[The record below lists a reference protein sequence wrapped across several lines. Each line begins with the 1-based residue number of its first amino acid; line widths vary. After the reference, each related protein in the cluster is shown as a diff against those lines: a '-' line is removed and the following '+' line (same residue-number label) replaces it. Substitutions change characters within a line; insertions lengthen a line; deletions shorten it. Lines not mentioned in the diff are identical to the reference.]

1 MTGFPLLNAENLTRR
16 RPLVVYLHRY
26 APEDERIQ
34 FSGMEAL
41 LRRLLERYDVLY
53 VGMKGHLP
61 VDPELRKGLCILQV
75 PGTVDRRNG
84 ADKLLKLGLYYLLF
98 PRIRRQIAALRPD
111 VLMCREPLPLIPGA
125 MCKLGIPALVASV
138 SDHWWA
144 ILLGWNPLGRRL
156 ARRLERRD
164 IAKWN
169 RARALIVANTEA
181 EKNVMISHGADPA
194 LMRLINTTSP
204 ENEFF
209 ACDAADVRRKLGLGP
224 ELKVFATHGTI
235 RPGKGYGQLVGWWKD
250 LAAAHP
256 DWRLLVIGGA
266 GGEAWLRHKI
276 RQSGIGTSVVMTGW
290 LPTHADVN
298 RHLNAA
304 DVLLALRR
312 KSEDNEGIVPSVLYH
327 NLMTGKPTVVTG
339 LPGLAEIIRD
349 RVDGFLFEPD
359 SYESFKNALEN
370 VVEHPEEAARVGRSG
385 IARVAECFD
394 IDRCARLHVDAIE
407 ELLARARPT
416 GPSAAAKA

>member
-1 MTGFPLLNAENLTRR
+1 MSGIQLLQAENLARR

-41 LRRLLERYDVLY
+41 LRHLLARYDVLY
-53 VGMKGHLP
+53 VCMRGHLP
-61 VDPELRKGLCILQV
+61 VDPELRKGLAILQV

-84 ADKLLKLGLYYLLF
+84 RDKLLKLGLYYLLF
-98 PRIRRQIAALRPD
+98 PWIRRKIAALKPD

-125 MCKLGIPALVASV
+125 MCRLGIPALVASV

-156 ARRLERRD
+156 ARRLERWD
-164 IAKWN
+164 VAKWN

-194 LMRLINTTSP
+194 LMRIINTTSP
-204 ENEFF
+204 ADEFF
-209 ACDAADVRRKLGLGP
+209 ACDAADVRQKLGLGP

-250 LAAAHP
+250 VSAAHP

-276 RQSGIGTSVVMTGW
+276 RQNGIEHSVVMTGW

-312 KSEDNEGIVPSVLYH
+312 KSEDNEGIIPSVLYH

-359 SYESFKNALEN
+359 NYDSFKRTLEY
-370 VVEHPEEAARVGRSG
+370 VVEHPAEAARVGQAG

-407 ELLARARPT
+407 ELLARAKSPR
-416 GPSAAAKA
+416 

>member
-1 MTGFPLLNAENLTRR
+1 MSGIQLLQAENLARR

-41 LRRLLERYDVLY
+41 LRHLLARYDVLY
-53 VGMKGHLP
+53 VCMRGHLP
-61 VDPELRKGLCILQV
+61 VDPELRKGLAILQV

-84 ADKLLKLGLYYLLF
+84 RDKLLKLGLYYLLF
-98 PRIRRQIAALRPD
+98 PWIRRKIAALKPD

-125 MCKLGIPALVASV
+125 MCRLGIPALVASV

-156 ARRLERRD
+156 ARRLERWD
-164 IAKWN
+164 VAKWN

-194 LMRLINTTSP
+194 LMRIINTTSP
-204 ENEFF
+204 ADEFF
-209 ACDAADVRRKLGLGP
+209 ACDAADVRQKLGLGP

-250 LAAAHP
+250 VSAAHP

-276 RQSGIGTSVVMTGW
+276 RQNGIEHSVVMTGW

-304 DVLLALRR
+304 DVMLALRR
-312 KSEDNEGIVPSVLYH
+312 KSEDNEGIIPSVLYH

-359 SYESFKNALEN
+359 NYDSFKRTLEY
-370 VVEHPEEAARVGRSG
+370 VVEHPAEAARVGQAG

-407 ELLARARPT
+407 ELLARAKSPR
-416 GPSAAAKA
+416 

>member
-1 MTGFPLLNAENLTRR
+1 MSGFQLLQAENLARR

-41 LRRLLERYDVLY
+41 LRHLLERYDVLY

-61 VDPELRKGLCILQV
+61 VDPELRKGLALLQV

-84 ADKLLKLGLYYLLF
+84 RDKLFKLGLYYLLF
-98 PRIRRQIAALRPD
+98 PWLRRKIAALRPD
-111 VLMCREPLPLIPGA
+111 VLMCREPLPLVPGA
-125 MCKLGIPALVASV
+125 MCRLGIPALVASV

-156 ARRLERRD
+156 ARRLERWD
-164 IAKWN
+164 VAKWN

-194 LMRLINTTSP
+194 LMRIINTTSP

-250 LAAAHP
+250 VSAAHP

-276 RQSGIGTSVVMTGW
+276 RQNGIEHSVVMTGW

-298 RHLNAA
+298 RYLNAA

-312 KSEDNEGIVPSVLYH
+312 KSEDNAGIIPSVLYH

-339 LPGLAEIIRD
+339 LPGLAEVIRD

-359 SYESFKNALEN
+359 DYDSFKRTLEY
-370 VVEHPEEAARVGRSG
+370 VVEHPAEAARVGQAG

-407 ELLARARPT
+407 ELLARPKPPR
-416 GPSAAAKA
+416 

>member
-1 MTGFPLLNAENLTRR
+1 MSGFQLLQAENLARR

-41 LRRLLERYDVLY
+41 LRHLLERYDVLY

-61 VDPELRKGLCILQV
+61 VDPELRKGLALLQV

-84 ADKLLKLGLYYLLF
+84 RDKLFKLGLYYLLF
-98 PRIRRQIAALRPD
+98 PWLRRKIAALRPD

-125 MCKLGIPALVASV
+125 MCRLGIPALVASV

-156 ARRLERRD
+156 ARRLERWD
-164 IAKWN
+164 VAKWN

-194 LMRLINTTSP
+194 LMRIINTTSP

-250 LAAAHP
+250 VSAAHP

-276 RQSGIGTSVVMTGW
+276 RQNGIEHSVVMTGW

-298 RHLNAA
+298 RYLNAA

-312 KSEDNEGIVPSVLYH
+312 KSEDNAGIIPSVLYH

-339 LPGLAEIIRD
+339 LPGLAEVIRD

-359 SYESFKNALEN
+359 DYDSFKRTLEY
-370 VVEHPEEAARVGRSG
+370 VVEHPAEAARVGQAG

-407 ELLARARPT
+407 ELLARSKPPR
-416 GPSAAAKA
+416 

>member
-1 MTGFPLLNAENLTRR
+1 MSGIQLLQAENVTRR

-41 LRRLLERYDVLY
+41 LRHLLERYDVLY
-53 VGMKGHLP
+53 VCMKGHLP
-61 VDPELRKGLCILQV
+61 VDPELRKGLALLQV

-84 ADKLLKLGLYYLLF
+84 RDKLLKLGLYYLLF
-98 PRIRRQIAALRPD
+98 PWIRRKIAALQPD

-125 MCKLGIPALVASV
+125 MCRLGIPALVASV

-156 ARRLERRD
+156 ARRLERWD
-164 IAKWN
+164 VAKWN

-194 LMRLINTTSP
+194 LMRIINTTSP
-204 ENEFF
+204 ADEFF
-209 ACDAADVRRKLGLGP
+209 ACDAADVRQKLGLGP

-250 LAAAHP
+250 VSAAHP

-276 RQSGIGTSVVMTGW
+276 RQNGIEHSVVMTGW

-304 DVLLALRR
+304 DVMLALRR
-312 KSEDNEGIVPSVLYH
+312 KSEDNEGIIPSVLYH

-359 SYESFKNALEN
+359 NYDSFKRTLEY
-370 VVEHPEEAARVGRSG
+370 VVEHPAEAARVGQAG

-407 ELLARARPT
+407 ELLARAKSPR
-416 GPSAAAKA
+416 

>member
-1 MTGFPLLNAENLTRR
+1 MSGIQLLQAENLARR

-41 LRRLLERYDVLY
+41 LRHLLARYDVLY
-53 VGMKGHLP
+53 VCMRGHLP
-61 VDPELRKGLCILQV
+61 VDPELRKGLAILQV

-84 ADKLLKLGLYYLLF
+84 RDKLLKLGLYYLLF
-98 PRIRRQIAALRPD
+98 PWIRRKIAALKPD

-125 MCKLGIPALVASV
+125 MCQLGIPALVASV

-156 ARRLERRD
+156 ARRLERWD
-164 IAKWN
+164 VAKWN

-194 LMRLINTTSP
+194 LMRIINTTSP
-204 ENEFF
+204 ADEFF
-209 ACDAADVRRKLGLGP
+209 ACDAADVRQKLGLGP

-250 LAAAHP
+250 VSAAHP

-276 RQSGIGTSVVMTGW
+276 RQNGIEHSVVMTGW

-304 DVLLALRR
+304 DVMLALRR
-312 KSEDNEGIVPSVLYH
+312 KSEDNEGIIPSVLYH

-359 SYESFKNALEN
+359 NYDSFKRTLEY
-370 VVEHPEEAARVGRSG
+370 VVEHPAEAARVGQAG

-407 ELLARARPT
+407 ELLARAKSPR
-416 GPSAAAKA
+416 

>member
-1 MTGFPLLNAENLTRR
+1 MSGFQLLQAENLTRR
-16 RPLVVYLHRY
+16 RPLVVYVHRY

-41 LRRLLERYDVLY
+41 LRRLKERYDVLY

-61 VDPELRKGLCILQV
+61 VDPELRQGLAILQV

-84 ADKLLKLGLYYLLF
+84 RDKLLKLGLYYLLF
-98 PRIRRQIAALRPD
+98 PAIRRRIAALKPD
-111 VLMCREPLPLIPGA
+111 ILMCREPLPLLPAA
-125 MCKLGIPALVASV
+125 MCRTGIPAMVASV

-144 ILLGWNPLGRRL
+144 ILLGWNPPGKRL
-156 ARRLERRD
+156 ARWLERRD

-181 EKNVMISHGADPA
+181 EKNILISYGADPA
-194 LMRLINTTSP
+194 LMRIINTTSP

-209 ACDAADVRRKLGLGP
+209 PCEAADIRRKLGLGP

-235 RPGKGYGQLVGWWKD
+235 RPGKGYGRMLEWWQD
-250 LAAAHP
+250 IAGAHP

-276 RQSGIGTSVVMTGW
+276 QGLGIEKSVLMTGW

-298 RHLNAA
+298 RYLNAA

-312 KSEDNEGIVPSVLYH
+312 KSDDNEGIIPSVLYH
-327 NLMTGKPTVVTG
+327 NLATGKPTVATG
-339 LPGLAEIIRD
+339 LPGIAEIVRD
-349 RVDGFLFEPD
+349 RVDGFLFDPED
-359 SYESFKNALEN
+359 DTAFRRALEY
-370 VVEHPEEAARVGRSG
+370 VVDHPEEAARAGQSG
-385 IARVAECFD
+385 IQRVTECFD
-394 IDRCARLHVDAIE
+394 PDRCARLHVDAIE
-407 ELLARARPT
+407 ELLARGKT
-416 GPSAAAKA
+416 

>member
-1 MTGFPLLNAENLTRR
+1 MSGIQLLQAENLARR

-41 LRRLLERYDVLY
+41 LRHLLARYDVLY
-53 VGMKGHLP
+53 VCMRGHLP
-61 VDPELRKGLCILQV
+61 VDPELRKGLAILQV

-84 ADKLLKLGLYYLLF
+84 RDKLLKLGLYYLLF
-98 PRIRRQIAALRPD
+98 PWIRRKIAALKPD

-125 MCKLGIPALVASV
+125 MCRLGIPALVASV

-156 ARRLERRD
+156 ARRLERWD
-164 IAKWN
+164 VAKWN

-194 LMRLINTTSP
+194 LMRIINTTSP
-204 ENEFF
+204 ADEFF
-209 ACDAADVRRKLGLGP
+209 ACDAADVRQKLGLGP

-250 LAAAHP
+250 VSAAHP

-276 RQSGIGTSVVMTGW
+276 RQNGIEHSVVMTGW

-312 KSEDNEGIVPSVLYH
+312 KSEDNEGIIPSVLYH

-359 SYESFKNALEN
+359 NYDSFKRTLEY
-370 VVEHPEEAARVGRSG
+370 VVEHPAEAARVGQAG

-407 ELLARARPT
+407 ELLARPKTAR
-416 GPSAAAKA
+416 

>member
-1 MTGFPLLNAENLTRR
+1 MTGFQILNPENVARR

-41 LRRLLERYDVLY
+41 LRHLLERCDVLY
-53 VGMKGHLP
+53 VGMRGHLP
-61 VDPELRKGLCILQV
+61 PDPELRKRLCLLQV
-75 PGTVDRRNG
+75 PGVVDRRNG
-84 ADKLLKLGLYYLLF
+84 RDKLLKLGLYYLLF
-98 PRIRRQIAALRPD
+98 PWIRRRIAAFKPD
-111 VLMCREPLPLIPGA
+111 VVMCREPLPVLPAA
-125 MCKLGIPALVASV
+125 MCRLGVPALVASV

-156 ARRLERRD
+156 ARWLERRD
-164 IAKWN
+164 VAAWN

-181 EKNVMISHGADPA
+181 EKNVMLGLGADPA
-194 LMRLINTTSP
+194 LLRIINTTSP
-204 ENEFF
+204 AGEFF
-209 ACDAADVRRKLGLGP
+209 ACDAADVRRRLGLGP

-235 RPGKGYGQLVGWWKD
+235 RPGKGYGQLVGWWRD
-250 LAAAHP
+250 VVRAHP

-276 RQSGIGTSVVMTGW
+276 RQAGIEKFVVMTGW

-312 KSEDNEGIVPSVLYH
+312 KSEDNEGIIPSVLYH
-327 NLMTGKPTVVTG
+327 NLATGKPTVVTG
-339 LPGLAEIIRD
+339 LPGLAEIVRD
-349 RVDGFLFEPD
+349 RMDGYLFAPD
-359 SYESFKNALEN
+359 DFASFQATLEH
-370 VVEHPEEAARVGRSG
+370 VVAHPDEAARVGQAG
-385 IARVAECFD
+385 IRRVAECFD
-394 IDRCARLHVDAIE
+394 PERCARLHLDAIE
-407 ELLARARPT
+407 ELLARPR
-416 GPSAAAKA
+416 